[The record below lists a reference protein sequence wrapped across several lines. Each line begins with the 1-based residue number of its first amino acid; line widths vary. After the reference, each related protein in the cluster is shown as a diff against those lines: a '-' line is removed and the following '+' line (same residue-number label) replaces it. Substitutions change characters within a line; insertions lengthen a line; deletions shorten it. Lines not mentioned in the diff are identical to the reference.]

1 MGMDMVKA
9 HFSAS
14 VFIAIDPIVIE
25 TPEGSLIQNL
35 TIFLLRQLHCLC
47 SGGKDTKRRKRNGI
61 FASGNHTLET
71 KELARGTYLVRI
83 HGKNVQK
90 TFRINRE

>member
-35 TIFLLRQLHCLC
+35 TIEDWAKSLVTAILLLRRFPILL
-47 SGGKDTKRRKRNGI
+47 R
-61 FASGNHTLET
+61 
-71 KELARGTYLVRI
+71 VRS
-83 HGKNVQK
+83 
-90 TFRINRE
+90 RL